1 MNILVTGAA
10 GFVGQA
16 LVKKLSEDGHAV
28 TAVVRCHTG
37 LFPAS
42 TKQIMFKDLG
52 ELSKPENQGEG
63 KYSYKDNNEHFD
75 KLELALQEA
84 EVLIHTAARVHVMN
98 ERADNPLTEFRH
110 LNTEATLSLAL
121 KAANAGVKRFIFLST
136 VKVNGESTDGRPPFS
151 ERDICQPQDPYGI
164 SKYEAEIGL
173 RDISEET
180 GMEVV
185 IIRPPLIYGPGV
197 KGNFVRMMNFVSKG
211 VPLPLGAVRNQRSLL
226 AMENLVDFLILCLN
240 HPKAANE
247 TFLLSDGEDLST
259 TELIQKLAHAQGK
272 NARLIPIP
280 VKLMRFAS
288 VIIGKKDVADRLF
301 GSLQINSDKA
311 RQLMNWKPAIDVDG
325 QLRKMSG
332 NIE

>member
-1 MNILVTGAA
+1 MQKILVTGAN
-10 GFVGQA
+10 GFVGSA
-16 LVKKLSEDGHAV
+16 LVRA
-28 TAVVRCHTG
+28 
-37 LFPAS
+37 
-42 TKQIMFKDLG
+42 
-52 ELSKPENQGEG
+52 LSK
-63 KYSYKDNNEHFD
+63 
-75 KLELALQEA
+75 LEFRAVAAIRKKSPGLSDSLDYV
-84 EVLIHTAARVHVMN
+84 EVGDLSPQQDWSQFLHDIDSVIHLAARVHIMGDESTDALDIYRRTN
-98 ERADNPLTEFRH
+98 TDST
-110 LNTEATLSLAL
+110 LNLARQAAEA
-121 KAANAGVKRFIFLST
+121 GIRRFIFLSSI
-136 VKVNGESTDGRPPFS
+136 KVNGESTNGRPPFS
-151 ERDICQPQDPYGI
+151 ERDICQPSDPYAI

-197 KGNFVRMMNFVSKG
+197 KGNFVRMMNLVSKG

-226 AMENLVDFLILCLN
+226 AMENLVDFLIVCLN

-259 TELIQKLAHAQGK
+259 TELIQKLAHSQGK

-288 VIIGKKDVADRLF
+288 VITGKKDVADRLF
-301 GSLQINSDKA
+301 GSLQISSDKA
-311 RQLMNWKPAIDVDG
+311 RQLMNWKPAIDMDG
-325 QLRKMSG
+325 QLRKMSV

>member
-1 MNILVTGAA
+1 MQKVLVTGAN
-10 GFVGQA
+10 GFVGRE
-16 LVKKLSEDGHAV
+16 LVRALSELEFRPVAA
-28 TAVVRCHTG
+28 TRKKFTG
-37 LFPAS
+37 FSDSVDYIEAGDLSPQQDWS
-42 TKQIMFKDLG
+42 QILHDID
-52 ELSKPENQGEG
+52 S
-63 KYSYKDNNEHFD
+63 
-75 KLELALQEA
+75 
-84 EVLIHTAARVHVMN
+84 VIHLAARVHIMGEESTDALYIYRRTN
-98 ERADNPLTEFRH
+98 TDSTLNLARH
-110 LNTEATLSLAL
+110 
-121 KAANAGVKRFIFLST
+121 AAQAGVKRFIFLST

-151 ERDICQPQDPYGI
+151 ERDICQPSDPYAI

-173 RDISEET
+173 REISEET

-197 KGNFVRMMNFVSKG
+197 KGNFVRMMNLVNKG

-288 VIIGKKDVADRLF
+288 VITGKKDVADRLF

-311 RQLMNWKPAIDVDG
+311 RQLMNWKPAIDMDG

-332 NIE
+332 NTE

>member
-1 MNILVTGAA
+1 MQKVLVTGAN
-10 GFVGQA
+10 GFVGRE
-16 LVKKLSEDGHAV
+16 LVRALSELEFRPVAA
-28 TAVVRCHTG
+28 TRKKFTG
-37 LFPAS
+37 FSDSVDYIEAGDLSPQQDWS
-42 TKQIMFKDLG
+42 QILHDID
-52 ELSKPENQGEG
+52 S
-63 KYSYKDNNEHFD
+63 
-75 KLELALQEA
+75 
-84 EVLIHTAARVHVMN
+84 VIHLAARVHIMGEESTDALYIYRRTN
-98 ERADNPLTEFRH
+98 TDSTLNLARH
-110 LNTEATLSLAL
+110 
-121 KAANAGVKRFIFLST
+121 AAQAGVKRFIFLST

-151 ERDICQPQDPYGI
+151 ERDICQPSDPYAI

-173 RDISEET
+173 REISEET

-197 KGNFVRMMNFVSKG
+197 KGNFVRMMNLVNKG

-259 TELIQKLAHAQGK
+259 TELIQKLAHGQGK

-288 VIIGKKDVADRLF
+288 VITGKKDVADRLF

-311 RQLMNWKPAIDVDG
+311 RQLMNWKPAIDMDG

-332 NIE
+332 NTE

>member
-1 MNILVTGAA
+1 MQKVLVTGAN
-10 GFVGQA
+10 GFVGRE
-16 LVKKLSEDGHAV
+16 LVRALSELEFRPVAA
-28 TAVVRCHTG
+28 TRKKFTG
-37 LFPAS
+37 FSDSVDYIEAG
-42 TKQIMFKDLG
+42 DLSPQQDWSQF
-52 ELSKPENQGEG
+52 LHDIDS
-63 KYSYKDNNEHFD
+63 
-75 KLELALQEA
+75 
-84 EVLIHTAARVHVMN
+84 VIHLAARVHIMGEESTDALDIYRRTN
-98 ERADNPLTEFRH
+98 TDSTLNLARH
-110 LNTEATLSLAL
+110 
-121 KAANAGVKRFIFLST
+121 AAQAGVRRFIFLST

-151 ERDICQPQDPYGI
+151 ERDICQPSDPYAI

-173 RDISEET
+173 RDISKET

-197 KGNFVRMMNFVSKG
+197 KGNFVRMMNLVSKG

-226 AMENLVDFLILCLN
+226 AMENLVNFLILSIN
-240 HPKAANE
+240 HPQAANE

-288 VIIGKKDVADRLF
+288 VIAGKKDVADRLF

-311 RQLMNWKPAIDVDG
+311 TQLMNWKPAIDMDG

>member
-1 MNILVTGAA
+1 MQKILVTGAN
-10 GFVGQA
+10 GFVGSA
-16 LVKKLSEDGHAV
+16 LVRA
-28 TAVVRCHTG
+28 
-37 LFPAS
+37 
-42 TKQIMFKDLG
+42 
-52 ELSKPENQGEG
+52 LSK
-63 KYSYKDNNEHFD
+63 
-75 KLELALQEA
+75 LEFRAVAAIRKKSPGLSDSLDYV
-84 EVLIHTAARVHVMN
+84 EVGDLSPQQDWSQFLHDIDSVIHLAARVHIMGDESTDALDIYRRTN
-98 ERADNPLTEFRH
+98 TDST
-110 LNTEATLSLAL
+110 LNLARQAAEAG
-121 KAANAGVKRFIFLST
+121 NRRFIFLSSI
-136 VKVNGESTDGRPPFS
+136 KVNGESTNGRPPFS
-151 ERDICQPQDPYGI
+151 ERDICQPSDPYAI

-197 KGNFVRMMNFVSKG
+197 KGNFVRMMNLVSKG

-226 AMENLVDFLILCLN
+226 AMENLVDFLIVCLN

-259 TELIQKLAHAQGK
+259 TELIQKLAHSQGK

-288 VIIGKKDVADRLF
+288 VITGKKDVADRLF
-301 GSLQINSDKA
+301 GSLQISSDKA
-311 RQLMNWKPAIDVDG
+311 RQLMNWKPAIDMDG
-325 QLRKMSG
+325 QLRKMSV